1 MLPCSQIFIP
11 SIAIAEVVNRRF
23 IARRDGTDRSLWR
36 HKKFKIEL
44 KE

>member
-1 MLPCSQIFIP
+1 MLSCPQTFIP
-11 SIAIAEVVNRRF
+11 NIAIAEVVNRRL

-44 KE
+44 K